1 MTKLELV
8 ARQLAAHNDMVEI
21 RKSARQLAAERS
33 AGEITALLRQWR
45 KRQTRNGEDNGEH
58 GKDQA

>member
-21 RKSARQLAAERS
+21 RKGARQLAAERS
-33 AGEITALLRQWR
+33 AEEITALLRQWR
-45 KRQTRNGEDNGEH
+45 KRQTRNGDNGEH
-58 GKDQA
+58 GKDQT